1 MTYKALLEPSFNYST
16 PRWHYRILTNY
27 HIPTINAKILDGL
40 PDLAT
45 ARVSAI
51 GHVEVA
57 IIDNP
62 AIESDIDPIIHRLDH
77 AVRQSGT
84 RIFETT
90 RHCSILISRL
100 LERTFMQ
107 REQSCRNRLIT
118 ETSEPLTGERG
129 TEMLITQSLPEFVK
143 GGRKA
148 LSQTIS
154 RRFKIQSISKS
165 NSR

>member
-1 MTYKALLEPSFNYST
+1 MIYKALLEPSFNYST
-16 PRWHYRILTNY
+16 PIWYYRILTNY
-27 HIPTINAKILDGL
+27 HIRTINAKILDGL

-45 ARVSAI
+45 ARASAI

-107 REQSCRNRLIT
+107 REQSRRNRLIT
-118 ETSEPLTGERG
+118 ETSEPLSGERG
-129 TEMLITQSLPEFVK
+129 AEMLIRCQSSSRV
-143 GGRKA
+143 GGRRY
-148 LSQTIS
+148 
-154 RRFKIQSISKS
+154 RRRYLAAFKIQSISKR